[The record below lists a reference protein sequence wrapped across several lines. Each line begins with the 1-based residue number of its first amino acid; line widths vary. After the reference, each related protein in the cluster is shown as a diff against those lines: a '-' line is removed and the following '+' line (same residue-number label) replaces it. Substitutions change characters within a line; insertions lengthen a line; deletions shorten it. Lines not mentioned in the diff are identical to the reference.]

1 MSLQDAPPF
10 QAPSARVHDYSAG
23 GPGGTLELDGPSL
36 PAGAGVD
43 WIKGGWA
50 LFRQAPGAW
59 IGLLVVWFVVLVVLS
74 VVPLVNLVANLLMPV
89 FIGGIM
95 LGCKALDD
103 GEPFT
108 VGHLFA
114 GFSRNAGSLVLIG
127 LLYLVAIVIVTVF
140 AGGSMAAMM
149 AAGGGFNPHSMPHVG
164 AGFLLVVL
172 LAVAVTVPLAMAV
185 WFAPALVV
193 LHDVPPWAAMKAS
206 FFASL
211 RNWLPFLVYGLC
223 YLALAILAI
232 IPLGLGFLI
241 LGPVM
246 MASIY
251 VAYKDMFLRAS

>member
-1 MSLQDAPPF
+1 MSMQDDNPF
-10 QAPSARVHDYSAG
+10 KAPSAHVSDYSAG
-23 GPGGTLELDGPSL
+23 GPGGTLDLDGQRLS
-36 PAGAGVD
+36 AGAGVD

-50 LFRQAPGAW
+50 LFKLAPGAW
-59 IGLLVVWFVVLVVLS
+59 IGLLIVWFVVLVVLS
-74 VVPLVNLVANLLMPV
+74 VVPLVNMVSNLLMPV
-89 FIGGIM
+89 FVGGIM

-127 LLYLVAIVIVTVF
+127 LLYLLGIVVVMFF
-140 AGGSMAAMM
+140 AGGSVIAMM
-149 AAGGGFNPHSMPHVG
+149 AANGGFTPQSLAHVG
-164 AGFLLVVL
+164 PGFFLVIL
-172 LAVAVTVPLAMAV
+172 LAVAVMMPLAMAV

-211 RNWLPFLVYGLC
+211 RNWLPFLIYGLC
-223 YLALAILAI
+223 YFVLAILAI
-232 IPLGLGFLI
+232 IPIGLGFLI

-246 MASIY
+246 MASMY
-251 VAYKDMFLRAS
+251 VAYKAMFLRTA